1 MPMRRLPSSV
11 LGASGCLSHH
21 LVRHSTS
28 RSSPPSSTTPTAA
41 KAAATTSRE
50 SAGKASG
57 GGGQEDDGDIV
68 TPWTVIAK
76 GPQGINYDRVLTTFK
91 AERVDAAARQHIRDV
106 IATCHVRAT
115 ASVSAN
121 DEAEKAAATGNGKT
135 SSAGPTTTAASS
147 GPASASASSP
157 SPPPALHH
165 FFTRDIAFSHRDLHK
180 ALKDIEATSEPGNHS
195 AFLYTG
201 RGPSAGSMHVGHV
214 LPFLLTKYL
223 QDVFHLPLVVQ
234 ITDDEKY
241 LFRDVPFEG
250 ERADENIRSNIKDI
264 IAFGFNPRHTFIF
277 RNTQYMGEMYTTVL
291 PLQRSMTAN
300 AVKHT
305 LGIVDSD
312 NVGKFSFPA
321 TQAAPCFSSA
331 FRRVLQNGGKPMR
344 CLIPCAIDQDPF
356 FVLTR
361 ASAARLKQPPPALLH
376 TKFLP
381 ALKGLEHKMS
391 SSAEE
396 NGVITLHDTDKQ
408 VRKKMRKAFSGG
420 SGTLAQMQAKG
431 ANLEVDVAYQY
442 LRFFCPDDAVFDE
455 VTEKYSSGAMNS
467 GEVKDLAAECIM
479 QNVLRDWRARR
490 AKVTDADLVH
500 FCSIRNILF

>member
-1 MPMRRLPSSV
+1 MRRLQYSL
-11 LGASGCLSHH
+11 LGINRCLTQQAAW
-21 LVRHSTS
+21 HSTS
-28 RSSPPSSTTPTAA
+28 HSSSATTTPPANA
-41 KAAATTSRE
+41 E
-50 SAGKASG
+50 ASG
-57 GGGQEDDGDIV
+57 EVEGGENGEGDVI
-68 TPWTVIAK
+68 TPWNVAAK
-76 GPQGINYDRVLTTFK
+76 GPKGINYDRVLATFK
-91 AERVDAAARQHIRDV
+91 AERVDEAVRQHIRDV
-106 IATCHVRAT
+106 IATYHARANGGVS
-115 ASVSAN
+115 ASVGA
-121 DEAEKAAATGNGKT
+121 DGAAAH
-135 SSAGPTTTAASS
+135 P
-147 GPASASASSP
+147 P
-157 SPPPALHH
+157 PPPALHH

-180 ALKDIEATSEPGNHS
+180 ALADIEETSRPGHHA

-201 RGPSAGSMHVGHV
+201 RGPSAGSMHLGHV
-214 LPFLLTKYL
+214 LPFVLTKHL
-223 QDVFHLPLVVQ
+223 QDLFHLPLVIQ

-250 ERADENIRSNIKDI
+250 RQAEELINNNIKDI
-264 IAFGFNPRHTFIF
+264 IAFGFNPRYTFIF

-305 LGIVDSD
+305 LGIADSD

-361 ASAARLKQPPPALLH
+361 AIAARLKQTPPALLH

-391 SSAEE
+391 SSAAE

-408 VRKKMRKAFSGG
+408 VRKKLRKAFSGG
-420 SGTLAQMQAKG
+420 CGTLAQMQANG
-431 ANLEVDVAYQY
+431 ANLEVDIAYQY
-442 LRFFCPDDAVFDE
+442 LRFFCTDDAVLDE
-455 VTEKYSSGAMNS
+455 VTRKYSSGTMSS
-467 GEVKDLAAECIM
+467 GEVKDLAADCIIS
-479 QNVLRDWRARR
+479 NVLHEWRERR

-500 FCSIRNILF
+500 FCSIRNILL

>member
-1 MPMRRLPSSV
+1 MQMRRLPFAMTS
-11 LGASGCLSHH
+11 
-21 LVRHSTS
+21 LVGSLTHQRTHHSTVNS
-28 RSSPPSSTTPTAA
+28 GSGDHTEAHVAASNKADPASST
-41 KAAATTSRE
+41 E
-50 SAGKASG
+50 N
-57 GGGQEDDGDIV
+57 DDVI
-68 TPWTVIAK
+68 TPWNVSAK
-76 GPQGINYDRVLTTFK
+76 GPKGINYDRVLTTFK
-91 AERVDAAARQHIRDV
+91 AEKMDEAARQHMSEV
-106 IATCHVRAT
+106 IATCHARAN

-121 DEAEKAAATGNGKT
+121 DADAEEDAATVHS
-135 SSAGPTTTAASS
+135 SSAPAPPRIATTIAGTTT
-147 GPASASASSP
+147 PSSP
-157 SPPPALHH
+157 TIPSSPLPPPALHH
-165 FFTRDIAFSHRDLHK
+165 FFTREIAFSHRDLHK
-180 ALKDIEATSEPGNHS
+180 ALKDIEESSKPGRHS

-223 QDVFHLPLVVQ
+223 QDVFNLPLVIQ

-250 ERADENIRSNIKDI
+250 ERADALIRNNIKDI

-277 RNTQYMGEMYTTVL
+277 RNTDYMGEMYKTIL
-291 PLQRSMTAN
+291 PLQRGMTAN

-305 LGIVDSD
+305 LGLSDSD
-312 NVGKFSFPA
+312 SVGKFAFPA

-361 ASAARLKQPPPALLH
+361 AAAARLKQPPPALLH

-420 SGTLAQMQAKG
+420 SATLAEMQASG

-442 LRFFCPDDAVFDE
+442 LRFFCPDDAVFDD
-455 VTEKYSSGAMNS
+455 VTRQYRSGAMNS
-467 GEVKDLAAECIM
+467 GQVKDLAADYII
-479 QNVLRDWRARR
+479 NDVLTGWRERRAR
-490 AKVTDADLVH
+490 VTDDDVVH
-500 FCSIRNILF
+500 FCSIRNILL